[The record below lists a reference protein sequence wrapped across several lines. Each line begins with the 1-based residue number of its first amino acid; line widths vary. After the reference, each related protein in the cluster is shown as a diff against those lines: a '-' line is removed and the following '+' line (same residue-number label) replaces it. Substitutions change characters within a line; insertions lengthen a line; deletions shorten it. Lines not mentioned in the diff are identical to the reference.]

1 MESIPGTFDF
11 DTYHKAMKRY
21 GESNWA
27 TGSTPGGA
35 ISSQFYSIWYWGKA
49 LQKGE

>member
-1 MESIPGTFDF
+1 
-11 DTYHKAMKRY
+11 MKRY

-35 ISSQFYSIWYWGKA
+35 IPLIAQYLNVGVKRRKNA
-49 LQKGE
+49 EE

>member
-1 MESIPGTFDF
+1 MENIPGTSDF
-11 DTYHKAMKRY
+11 DTYHKGMKRN

-35 ISSQFYSIWYWGKA
+35 IPLIAQYLIVDEKRHKNA
-49 LQKGE
+49 